1 MKVPSVVLARR
12 RKLNQPLVL
21 LSQELDQYLAGG
33 RRRKDLSPVLFS
45 DIGSKSPK
53 AIYAERRGS
62 QVINSS
68 KREASRTRFFSIP
81 ESLRS
86 SPIPYQPSIDP
97 PNGHFRT
104 RSEVLFP
111 PVKSLDRRN
120 SKQEQ
125 FTNDRLNYEQSV
137 YSLLGHTGTSRFLM
151 RHHRMSS

>member
-12 RKLNQPLVL
+12 RKLTRPLAV
-21 LSQELDQYLAGG
+21 LSQELDQYLSEG
-33 RRRKDLSPVLFS
+33 RRGKGLSPALFS
-45 DIGSKSPK
+45 DISSRSPK

-68 KREASRTRFFSIP
+68 RKEVSKTRFFSIP

-86 SPIPYQPSIDP
+86 SPVPYQPSIDP
-97 PNGHFRT
+97 PKGHFRT

-111 PVKSLDRRN
+111 PVKYLDRRN

-125 FTNDRLNYEQSV
+125 FTNDRLNYEHSV
-137 YSLLGHTGTSRFLM
+137 YNLLGHDGTSRFLM
-151 RHHRMSS
+151 RHHRISP